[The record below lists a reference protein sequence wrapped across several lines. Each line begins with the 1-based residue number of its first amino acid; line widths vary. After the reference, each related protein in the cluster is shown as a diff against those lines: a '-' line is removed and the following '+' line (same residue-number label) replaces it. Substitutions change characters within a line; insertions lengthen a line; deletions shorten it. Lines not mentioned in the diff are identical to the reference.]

1 LRFAPDAEVPGL
13 IKRVLAGELDQTND
27 IKKAIQDW
35 QPDYLRV

>member
-1 LRFAPDAEVPGL
+1 L